1 MDNFGLVFD
10 LSQSQS
16 LFAEH
21 DEKSISNGN
30 NNIMYYEWSPAS
42 TYCETEFEVLNLQI
56 CTWFP
61 KGLNKWTSLP
71 LIGES

>member
-42 TYCETEFEVLNLQI
+42 THCETDFEVFEPADLHMI
-56 CTWFP
+56 SKRT
-61 KGLNKWTSLP
+61 K
-71 LIGES
+71 

>member
-16 LFAEH
+16 LYAQH

-42 TYCETEFEVLNLQI
+42 TNCETEFEVFEAADLHMI
-56 CTWFP
+56 SKRT
-61 KGLNKWTSLP
+61 K
-71 LIGES
+71 